1 LKSATLELK
10 TSAEH
15 TTIEAKLPVKR
26 RPLGQTLIERGLL
39 TDDQLRIAL
48 MEQKTQGIPLGKVL
62 VAMGFL
68 TEATLREALAQ
79 NLGHREID
87 LSRLVP
93 NSSAMRLVTR
103 DFAKRHLVFPVS
115 VDDDESTLTL
125 ALSNPNDIM
134 ALDKIN
140 ADLEGRYRLVVCIAT
155 EGEVS
160 GAIDLHYGHELSIDG
175 ILNEIETG
183 ETDLSSLDE
192 TGNEYSGPVIR
203 LIDAILTDAIQRRS
217 SDIHFEPEAGF
228 LRIRYRVDGVLR
240 QIRVLHAKFWPSM
253 AVRLKIIAGMNIAET
268 RAPQDGRISLLLNG
282 RQIDF
287 RAAVHPTIYGE
298 NFVLRILDRNS
309 GMVALEKMDL
319 RDTQVD
325 AIEMM
330 IARPEGMILVTGP
343 TGSGKTT
350 TLYSI
355 LARLNK
361 EGVNI
366 MTLEDPVEYPLP
378 MVRQSNLASSAK
390 LDFSG
395 GIRSLMRQDPDI
407 ILVGEVR
414 DADTATQALRA
425 AMTGHL
431 VFTTLHSN
439 SAIGAIPRLQDLGL
453 SAELMAGALIGVI
466 GQRLVRKLCTHCK
479 KPVEID
485 RETARALQMPDDT
498 PAILFLP
505 EGCIRCDYQGYKGR
519 LALLEVLRFD
529 EELDDLVA
537 RKQPLRE
544 ILRAAK
550 SKGYTTLADDALRRI
565 ITGQT
570 SLEEAARVVDL
581 TGISSLVHE
590 ASDEARASVV

>member
-1 LKSATLELK
+1 MSAVLEPSLTAPTPQPGPN
-10 TSAEH
+10 TSG
-15 TTIEAKLPVKR
+15 KR
-26 RPLGQTLIERGLL
+26 RPLGQSLIERGLL

-48 MEQKTQGIPLGKVL
+48 MEQKAQGIPLGKVL
-62 VAMGFL
+62 VGMGFL
-68 TEATLREALAQ
+68 TEATLRETLAE

-87 LSRLVP
+87 LSRLIP
-93 NSSAMRLVTR
+93 NPTALRLVTR

-115 VDDDESTLTL
+115 VDDEQGILTL
-125 ALSNPNDIM
+125 ALSNPNDVM
-134 ALDKIN
+134 ALDKIS
-140 ADLEGRYRLVVCIAT
+140 ADLEGRYKLVVCIAT

-183 ETDLSSLDE
+183 ELDLGSLD
-192 TGNEYSGPVIR
+192 TGGNEYSGPVIR
-203 LIDAILTDAIQRRS
+203 LIDAILTDAIQRRTR
-217 SDIHFEPEAGF
+217 DIHFEPEAGF
-228 LRIRYRVDGVLR
+228 VRIRYRVDGVLR
-240 QIRVLHAKFWPSM
+240 QIRALHAKFWPSM
-253 AVRLKIIAGMNIAET
+253 AVRLKIVAGMNIAET
-268 RAPQDGRISLLLNG
+268 RAPQDGRISLLVNG
-282 RQIDF
+282 RPIDF
-287 RAAVHPTIYGE
+287 RAAAHPTIHGE

-319 RDTQVD
+319 LDAQID

-330 IARPEGMILVTGP
+330 IARPEGMVLVTGP

-378 MVRQSNLASSAK
+378 MVRQSNLASSTK

-407 ILVGEVR
+407 ILVGEIR

-431 VFTTLHSN
+431 VFSTLHTN

-453 SAELMAGALIGVI
+453 TAELMAGALIGVV

-479 KPVEID
+479 KPMEID
-485 RETARALQMPDDT
+485 RETALALHMPEDK
-498 PAILFLP
+498 PAVLFQS
-505 EGCIRCDYQGYKGR
+505 EGCVHCDYQGYKGR
-519 LALLEVLRFD
+519 LGLLEVLRFD

-537 RKQPLRE
+537 RRTPLRE
-544 ILRAAK
+544 ILRAARK
-550 SKGYTTLADDALRRI
+550 KGFTTLADDALRRVI
-565 ITGQT
+565 AGQT

-581 TGISSLVHE
+581 TNISSLVRE
-590 ASDEARASVV
+590 GSNETTASPA